1 MKSKPLIL
9 THANCTDGCTC
20 AAILYRKYG
29 SQAVYLAVDHA
40 DLDPIRFPDRYQ
52 QFIDATDYIS
62 KSEIIMADLCLS
74 RDLIDRFLGR
84 NNHITILDHHASS
97 KPVINHYRERLA
109 KEGLPLAIHFSDD
122 NDKCGAMLTWEY
134 VYDSPAPLFVRMVS
148 DMDRWAFEY
157 GDESKH
163 LYAGLNAGLR
173 QPKDISTE
181 EYESLIFNDFK
192 TQEVIEIGRP
202 LYRLFAD
209 EVQSYAQLAKPVR
222 LGDFEGLWVEAPG
235 HFKSDLGNVLAQ
247 KSQTFG
253 VVVTRKIDM
262 VQVSLRSV
270 APFNVSVLAS
280 LYGGAGHPQAA
291 AFRLNDYE
299 DWLAIANAPVES

>member
-20 AAILYRKYG
+20 AAILHRKYG
-29 SQAVYLAVDHA
+29 NQAVYIAVDHA
-40 DLDPIRFPDRYQ
+40 DLDSIRFPDRYQ
-52 QFIDATDYIS
+52 QFRDATDCIS

-84 NNHITILDHHASS
+84 DNHITILDHHASS
-97 KPVINHYRERLA
+97 KPVINYYRKRLA
-109 KEGLPLAIHFSDD
+109 KEELPLAIHFSDD

-157 GDESKH
+157 GDESKY
-163 LYAGLNAGLR
+163 LYAGLNAELR
-173 QPKDISTE
+173 QPKDISAQ

-192 TQEVIEIGRP
+192 TRELIEIGKP
-202 LYRLFAD
+202 LHHLFMD
-209 EVQSYAQLAKPVR
+209 EIQTYAHLARPVR
-222 LGDFEGLWVEAPG
+222 LGDYVGLWVEAPG
-235 HFKSDLGNVLAQ
+235 HFKSDLGNALAL

-253 VVVTRKIDM
+253 AVVTRKIDM

-270 APFNVSVLAS
+270 APFNVSDLAA
-280 LYGGAGHPQAA
+280 LHGGAGHPQAA
-291 AFRLNDYE
+291 AFRLTAYK
-299 DWLAIANAPVES
+299 DWLAIANISIKN